1 MGSSA
6 VCECGDVLTR
16 PKRSGDSTPSVSRAC
31 TDEASKLTELEKYQ
45 AAQSVAERRI
55 ETIKGNTEHR
65 ASCITAGCNMKGEI
79 VMSAVEVFSNGEFR
93 VRTSTDADGTVW
105 FVARDIAEA
114 LEYKD
119 SSLESMNKLMAIV
132 PEIWSARKR
141 FLVRS
146 ANGVKQ
152 EREMLCLT
160 EQGVY
165 FFLGR
170 SDKPKA
176 LPYQMWIAGEVV
188 PSIRKH
194 GVYMT
199 PQVQEQLI
207 ADPDFIIRL
216 AQELKAERIKVQAL
230 QEQAVQDRP
239 KVIFAEAVD
248 ASSSSILIGNLAKI
262 LRQNGV
268 NIGQNRLFAWLREN
282 GYLMNCKGERW
293 NFPTQASIDR
303 GLFEV
308 KTRIINN
315 PDGSTKVTHTTKVT
329 GKGQIYF
336 INQLLKTPV
345 Q

>member
-1 MGSSA
+1 M
-6 VCECGDVLTR
+6 
-16 PKRSGDSTPSVSRAC
+16 
-31 TDEASKLTELEKYQ
+31 
-45 AAQSVAERRI
+45 
-55 ETIKGNTEHR
+55 N
-65 ASCITAGCNMKGEI
+65 
-79 VMSAVEVFSNGEFR
+79 AVEVFSNGEFR

-114 LEYKD
+114 LEY
-119 SSLESMNKLMAIV
+119 SQVSLSQVNNLFANV
-132 PEIWSARKR
+132 PNVWADHKR
-141 FLVRS
+141 FMVRS
-146 ANGVKQ
+146 SNGVEQ
-152 EREMLCLT
+152 ERKMLCLT

-230 QEQAVQDRP
+230 QEQAAQDRP

-315 PDGSTKVTHTTKVT
+315 PDGSTRITHTTKVT
-329 GKGQIYF
+329 GKGQIHF
-336 INQLLKTPV
+336 INQLLKASI

>member
-1 MGSSA
+1 
-6 VCECGDVLTR
+6 
-16 PKRSGDSTPSVSRAC
+16 
-31 TDEASKLTELEKYQ
+31 
-45 AAQSVAERRI
+45 
-55 ETIKGNTEHR
+55 
-65 ASCITAGCNMKGEI
+65 
-79 VMSAVEVFSNGEFR
+79 MSAVEVFSNGKFR

-114 LEYKD
+114 LEY
-119 SSLESMNKLMAIV
+119 SEGTINNALSTLFQAV
-132 PEIWSARKR
+132 PNIWADKKR
-141 FLVRS
+141 FFVRS
-146 ANGVKQ
+146 SNGVEQ
-152 EREMLCLT
+152 EREMLCLA

-230 QEQAVQDRP
+230 QEQAAQDRP
-239 KVIFAEAVD
+239 KVIFAEAVN
-248 ASSSSILIGNLAKI
+248 ASNSSILIGSLAKI

-268 NIGQNRLFAWLREN
+268 NIGQNRLFTWLREN
-282 GYLMNCKGERW
+282 GYLMTCKGERW

-303 GLFEV
+303 GSFEV

-315 PDGSTKVTHTTKVT
+315 PDGSTRITHTTKVT

-336 INQLLKTPV
+336 INQLLKAPN

>member
-1 MGSSA
+1 M
-6 VCECGDVLTR
+6 
-16 PKRSGDSTPSVSRAC
+16 
-31 TDEASKLTELEKYQ
+31 
-45 AAQSVAERRI
+45 
-55 ETIKGNTEHR
+55 N
-65 ASCITAGCNMKGEI
+65 
-79 VMSAVEVFSNGEFR
+79 AVEVFSNGEFS
-93 VRTSTDADGTVW
+93 VRTTTETDGTVW
-105 FVARDIAEA
+105 FVARDIAEG
-114 LEYKD
+114 LEY
-119 SSLESMNKLMAIV
+119 SETSNPARLFANV
-132 PEIWSARKR
+132 PDIWK
-141 FLVRS
+141 
-146 ANGVKQ
+146 GVKRIHITSDKPTARPYQ
-152 EREMLCLT
+152 EMLCLM

-170 SDKPKA
+170 SDKKKA
-176 LPYQMWIAGEVV
+176 LKYQMWVAGEVV

-230 QEQAVQDRP
+230 QEQAAQDRP

-293 NFPTQASIDR
+293 NFPTQVSIDR

-315 PDGSTKVTHTTKVT
+315 PDGSTRITHTTKVT

-336 INQLLKTPV
+336 IHQLLKAPV

>member
-1 MGSSA
+1 
-6 VCECGDVLTR
+6 
-16 PKRSGDSTPSVSRAC
+16 
-31 TDEASKLTELEKYQ
+31 
-45 AAQSVAERRI
+45 
-55 ETIKGNTEHR
+55 
-65 ASCITAGCNMKGEI
+65 
-79 VMSAVEVFSNGEFR
+79 MSALEVFSNGEFR

-114 LEYKD
+114 LEYSLDGGMGRIFGHVPDCWTGGKRIAV
-119 SSLESMNKLMAIV
+119 SSENGIV
-132 PEIWSARKR
+132 QS
-141 FLVRS
+141 
-146 ANGVKQ
+146 
-152 EREMLCLT
+152 REMLCLT

-170 SDKPKA
+170 SDKKKA
-176 LPYQMWIAGEVV
+176 LPYQMWIAGDVV

-199 PQVQEQLI
+199 SQVQEQLI

-230 QEQAVQDRP
+230 QEQAAQDRS

-268 NIGQNRLFAWLREN
+268 NIGQSRLFAWLREN

-293 NFPTQASIDR
+293 NCPTQASIDR

-315 PDGSTKVTHTTKVT
+315 PDGSTKITHTTKIT

-336 INQLLKTPV
+336 INQLLKGGEK
-345 Q
+345 

>member
-1 MGSSA
+1 
-6 VCECGDVLTR
+6 
-16 PKRSGDSTPSVSRAC
+16 
-31 TDEASKLTELEKYQ
+31 
-45 AAQSVAERRI
+45 
-55 ETIKGNTEHR
+55 
-65 ASCITAGCNMKGEI
+65 
-79 VMSAVEVFSNGEFR
+79 MSAVEIFSNGEFR

-114 LEYKD
+114 LEYPENSIKQ
-119 SSLESMNKLMAIV
+119 LNNLFGNV
-132 PEIWSARKR
+132 PDIWKGHKR
-141 FLVRS
+141 IMTLGG
-146 ANGVKQ
+146 NQ
-152 EREMLCLT
+152 DMTCLT
-160 EQGVY
+160 EQGLY

-176 LPYQMWIAGEVV
+176 LPYQMWIAGDVV

-230 QEQAVQDRP
+230 QEQAAQDRP
-239 KVIFAEAVD
+239 KVIFAEVVD

-262 LRQNGV
+262 LRQNRV

-303 GLFEV
+303 ELFEV

-315 PDGSTKVTHTTKVT
+315 PDGSTKIIHTTKVT

-336 INQLLKTPV
+336 INQLLKSPM

>member
-1 MGSSA
+1 
-6 VCECGDVLTR
+6 
-16 PKRSGDSTPSVSRAC
+16 
-31 TDEASKLTELEKYQ
+31 
-45 AAQSVAERRI
+45 
-55 ETIKGNTEHR
+55 
-65 ASCITAGCNMKGEI
+65 MKGEI
-79 VMSAVEVFSNGEFR
+79 VMNAVEVFNNGEFR

-114 LEYKD
+114 LEYSD
-119 SSLESMNKLMAIV
+119 ATIGNMNKAIGMV
-132 PEIWSARKR
+132 PEIWKGR
-141 FLVRS
+141 
-146 ANGVKQ
+146 
-152 EREMLCLT
+152 ERIPTLGGEQEMLCLT

-199 PQVQEQLI
+199 AQVQEQLI

-230 QEQAVQDRP
+230 QEQAAQDRP

-315 PDGSTKVTHTTKVT
+315 PDGSTRIFHTTKVT

-336 INQLLKTPV
+336 INQLLKVPI

>member
-1 MGSSA
+1 M
-6 VCECGDVLTR
+6 
-16 PKRSGDSTPSVSRAC
+16 
-31 TDEASKLTELEKYQ
+31 
-45 AAQSVAERRI
+45 
-55 ETIKGNTEHR
+55 NT
-65 ASCITAGCNMKGEI
+65 
-79 VMSAVEVFSNGEFR
+79 VEVFSNGEFN

-105 FVARDIAEA
+105 FVARDIAEG
-114 LEYKD
+114 LEYSESSID
-119 SSLESMNKLMAIV
+119 SINKLFAPV
-132 PEIWSARKR
+132 PEVWKGRKR
-141 FLVRS
+141 FLTP
-146 ANGVKQ
+146 GGEQ
-152 EREMLCLT
+152 EMLCLT

-199 PQVQEQLI
+199 TQMQEQLI
-207 ADPDFIIRL
+207 SDPDFIIRL

-230 QEQAVQDRP
+230 QEQTAQDRP
-239 KVIFAEAVD
+239 KVICAEAVD

-282 GYLMNCKGERW
+282 GCLMNCRGERW
-293 NFPTQASIDR
+293 NFPTQTSIDR

-315 PDGSTKVTHTTKVT
+315 PDGSTKITHTTKVT

-336 INQLLKTPV
+336 IN
-345 Q
+345 